1 MTTNRQPRILWADD
15 EIDMLRPH
23 IMFLESKGYELTTVC
38 SGSDAL
44 EAMESAEF
52 DMVILDEHMPGIT

>member
-1 MTTNRQPRILWADD
+1 
-15 EIDMLRPH
+15 
-23 IMFLESKGYELTTVC
+23 MFLESKGYELTTVC

-52 DMVILDEHMPGIT
+52 DMVILDEHMPGITSA